1 MNTSLVIQT
10 LALSGALGFLGLEYL
25 QDHNAVTRT
34 LSGTDKNVYR
44 VVLGVIDYLIYLVI
58 YAMLSLGSLPEMI
71 QVIVAITITGIL
83 AAMYTYAYGKWARNH
98 GTLSNGSN
106 QLDAREMALK
116 NPYGNGYIQADMF
129 DLIGN
134 YIGSGFL
141 RDVNL
146 QAGISPDISM
156 VSLSEGYTAHTDQ
169 SSADESAQLV
179 YIDASSGI
187 KYYLT
192 YFSEQG
198 AE

>member
-58 YAMLSLGSLPEMI
+58 YAMLSLGSLPDMI

-83 AAMYTYAYGKWARNH
+83 TAMYTYAYGKWARNH

-106 QLDAREMALK
+106 RLDAREMALK

-146 QAGISPDISM
+146 QAGISPDVST
-156 VSLSEGYTAHTDQ
+156 VSLSEGYKAHTNQ

-179 YIDASSGI
+179 YIDTSSGI

>member
-58 YAMLSLGSLPEMI
+58 YAMLSLGSLPDMI

-106 QLDAREMALK
+106 RLDAREMALK

-146 QAGISPDISM
+146 RAGISPDVSM
-156 VSLSEGYTAHTDQ
+156 VSLSEGYKAHTNQ

-179 YIDASSGI
+179 YIDTSSGI